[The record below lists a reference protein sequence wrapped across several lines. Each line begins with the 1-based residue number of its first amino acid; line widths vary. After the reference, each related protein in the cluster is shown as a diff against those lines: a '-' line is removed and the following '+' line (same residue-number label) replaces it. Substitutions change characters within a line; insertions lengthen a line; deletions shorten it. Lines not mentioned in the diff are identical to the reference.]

1 VVAEDVFEVVEGQD
15 RGARFALG
23 GPEATLGRDPQVD
36 FVLTDPRVSRTHA
49 IVRLAGQ
56 ELVVE
61 DHGSTSGTAVNGR
74 RISGPTALAVGDR
87 VRIGA
92 TELAVLWVPGP
103 AATEGGPLPTLI
115 GEAGVPSGDWP
126 MAEAPPAAVPP
137 PAPAPEVAP
146 PPPEAAPPP
155 PPPPAE
161 PPPPPPPAAEPLPPP
176 PPPPPAPAHEPPP
189 AYQPPPAPAYA
200 PPGPAAGRGR
210 PLGLV
215 GGLVALAGSGLA
227 LASTWLDFIAGG
239 SIWDTGQNWLRAQ
252 AIIAAGVGIALAV
265 AWLVAAATDRAPRL
279 REGIAQ
285 VLVAVGGFVLAL
297 PIFVLSLEGEGQKN
311 VGFYLVI
318 VGGALA
324 AVGGILGLVGVSRA
338 RMPAPF
344 QLPAALIVGLFG
356 GVGGALAA
364 VGGPLDWGAQG
375 GETATGFDLGAGKWV
390 LGFGIALAAA
400 SLLVL
405 VLTLAGARRAAPPLL
420 TLPLGLAGLV
430 TGFMASFF
438 TLFIVDAPVTAKV
451 GALLAGLGGLAAL
464 LGVAAV
470 AFLQA
475 GRIYQRR

>member
-23 GPEATLGRDPQVD
+23 GPEATIGRDPQVD
-36 FVLTDPRVSRTHA
+36 FVLTDPRVSRSHA
-49 IVRLAGQ
+49 IVRVVGQ
-56 ELVVE
+56 ELVLE

-74 RISGPTALAVGDR
+74 RVSDPTPLAVGDR
-87 VRIGA
+87 VRVGA

-146 PPPEAAPPP
+146 PPPPEPEAAP
-155 PPPPAE
+155 
-161 PPPPPPPAAEPLPPP
+161 PPP
-176 PPPPPAPAHEPPP
+176 PPPPPAPAAEPPPPPPPPAPAYEPPPP

-200 PPGPAAGRGR
+200 PAAAAAGSDR

-215 GGLVALAGSGLA
+215 GALVALVGSGLA

-239 SIWDTGQNWLRAQ
+239 SVWDTGQNWLRAQ
-252 AIIAAGVGIALAV
+252 AILSSGVGVALAV
-265 AWLVAAATDRAPRL
+265 IWLIAAATGRAPRL

-285 VLVAVGGFVLAL
+285 VLVAVGAFILAFPL
-297 PIFVLSLEGEGQKN
+297 FVLSLQGEGQKD
-311 VGFYLVI
+311 VGFYLVL

-356 GVGGALAA
+356 SVGGALAA
-364 VGGPLDWGAQG
+364 VGGPLDWGSQS
-375 GETATGFDLGAGKWV
+375 GETLTGFDLGSGKWV
-390 LGFGIALAAA
+390 LGFGIALAVA

-405 VLTLAGARRAAPPLL
+405 ILTVTGARRAGAPLL

-438 TLFIVDAPVTAKV
+438 TLFVVGTPVTAKV

-464 LGVAAV
+464 LGTGAV

-475 GRIYQRR
+475 GRMYQRR

>member
-23 GPEATLGRDPQVD
+23 GPEATIGRDPQVD
-36 FVLTDPRVSRTHA
+36 FVLTDPRVSRSHA
-49 IVRLAGQ
+49 IVRVVGQ
-56 ELVVE
+56 ELVLE

-74 RISGPTALAVGDR
+74 RVSGPTPLAVGDR

-137 PAPAPEVAP
+137 PAPAPEI
-146 PPPEAAPPP
+146 APPP
-155 PPPPAE
+155 PPAPEATP

-176 PPPPPAPAHEPPP
+176 PPPPPP

-200 PPGPAAGRGR
+200 PPAAAAASAGR
-210 PLGLV
+210 PLGVV
-215 GGLVALAGSGLA
+215 GALVALVGSGLA
-227 LASTWLDFIAGG
+227 LAATWLDFIEGG
-239 SIWDTGQNWLRAQ
+239 SIWDSGRDWLRAQ
-252 AIIAAGVGIALAV
+252 AIISAGLGVGLAV
-265 AWLVAAATDRAPRL
+265 VWLVAAATDRAPRL
-279 REGIAQ
+279 RESIAQ

-297 PIFVLSLEGEGQKN
+297 PIFALSLENEGSKD
-311 VGFYLVI
+311 VGFYLVL

-324 AVGGILGLVGVSRA
+324 AVGGILGLVGVSRT

-356 GVGGALAA
+356 GAGGALAA
-364 VGGPLDWGAQG
+364 VGGVLDWGGQG
-375 GETATGFDLGAGKWV
+375 GVTATGFDLGSGKWV
-390 LGFGIALAAA
+390 LGFGIALAVT

-405 VLTLAGARRAAPPLL
+405 VLTVAGARRAGAPLL

-464 LGVAAV
+464 LGVGAV

-475 GRIYQRR
+475 GRMYQRR